1 MLKRAQERRTGEEPV
16 VAKSRPVSWVSRS
29 LSANQSPLL
38 DSGKTYSPVNCRL
51 GWNSDLTST
60 EKSVRD
66 RSENSASSSQVWH
79 RDDNPFPTTMK
90 ATIHLGEN
98 CNDNLVIHR
107 NANFEALET
116 LFDITKKLILD
127 QKHETKRVSTIEGQF
142 TLWMRSSLLHYK
154 AINLSKAKV
163 HVYSHSF
170 LCLGKMQ
177 RHPDIMVNWER
188 STSIFSGVQ

>member
-1 MLKRAQERRTGEEPV
+1 
-16 VAKSRPVSWVSRS
+16 
-29 LSANQSPLL
+29 
-38 DSGKTYSPVNCRL
+38 
-51 GWNSDLTST
+51 
-60 EKSVRD
+60 
-66 RSENSASSSQVWH
+66 
-79 RDDNPFPTTMK
+79 MK

-107 NANFEALET
+107 NANFEALKT

-127 QKHETKRVSTIEGQF
+127 QKHEIKRVFTIDGQF

-163 HVYSHSF
+163 HVYSDSF

-177 RHPDIMVNWER
+177 RHPDAMVNWKDQLQYFQESNEYR
-188 STSIFSGVQ
+188 ESFGIDGEPFEFE